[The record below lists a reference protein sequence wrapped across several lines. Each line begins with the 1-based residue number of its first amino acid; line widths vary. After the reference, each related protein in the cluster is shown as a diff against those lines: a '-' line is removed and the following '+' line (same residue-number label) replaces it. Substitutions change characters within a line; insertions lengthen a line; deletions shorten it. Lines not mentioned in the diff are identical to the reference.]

1 MSTSAPGTDAPS
13 KGALPPKPVSSSSG
27 FLKRLAGSIFRARVL
42 VPAGV
47 CLALFAAWL
56 VFPRPDPG
64 LWPPAV
70 CDDANVVYV
79 SLGEIHSA
87 IDIPDRDL
95 GMFQEWHMGTREW
108 YLERCRSWPDILKT
122 ILFTA
127 DGVIRFGVFAYP
139 YGERQGF
146 SPDRVFKF
154 WLSDEGRRR
163 LLARLHRDRGEL
175 IERRDDFWY
184 YTCRRRYHLLANCN
198 NFVGAALQEAGLPI
212 RESLSFELLPLA
224 WQLRRCLRFQEE
236 ARTKKLPSAEAEGRP
251 GTE

>member
-1 MSTSAPGTDAPS
+1 MSVIPPAADVPS
-13 KGALPPKPVSSSSG
+13 MGALPLKPVPSGSG
-27 FLKRLAGSIFRARVL
+27 FLKRLAGWIFRGRIL

-47 CLALFAAWL
+47 CLALFVAWL
-56 VFPRPDPG
+56 VFPLPDPG

-70 CDDANVVYV
+70 RDDANVVYV

-108 YLERCRSWPDILKT
+108 YLDRRRSWLDIVKM
-122 ILFTA
+122 IFFTA
-127 DGVIRFGVFAYP
+127 DGVIRFGVFSSP

-146 SPDRVFKF
+146 APDRVFKF
-154 WLSDEGRRR
+154 WLSNEGRKR

-184 YTCRRRYHLLANCN
+184 YTYRCKYHLLANCN

-212 RESLSFELLPLA
+212 RESLSVELRPLA

-236 ARTKKLPSAEAEGRP
+236 AWARGLQATESVGPP
-251 GTE
+251 GVE